1 MFGDEEFRGNCP
13 CRVVFP
19 PKIPRTNTST
29 KCRDQGSGKGSES
42 DGRGIGWDH
51 EGDLHRA
58 DMAHV
63 PDRARRRRPGVA
75 GEGGVD
81 THICLDKQLPCLYP
95 FPQRSQRSSAAARF
109 PSVFICAPSLAR
121 RLRPL
126 GMGLPSAA
134 SEVVGDALRAP
145 GSSWPALFILR
156 DRYEVKPDGDPTE
169 PDSSPLRPPR
179 LRRCAAMG
187 SDADSPPS
195 FSEAATA
202 AAALAAAVV
211 TLFRRVTR

>member
-1 MFGDEEFRGNCP
+1 M
-13 CRVVFP
+13 
-19 PKIPRTNTST
+19 
-29 KCRDQGSGKGSES
+29 
-42 DGRGIGWDH
+42 DH

-58 DMAHV
+58 DMAHA
-63 PDRARRRRPGVA
+63 PDRARRRRPG
-75 GEGGVD
+75 GTGD

-109 PSVFICAPSLAR
+109 PSFFIWAPSLAR

-126 GMGLPSAA
+126 GMMALPSAA
-134 SEVVGDALRAP
+134 SELAGEALRATG
-145 GSSWPALFILR
+145 GSWLGLFMLR
-156 DRYEVKPDGDPTE
+156 ERYELKPDGDPTE
-169 PDSSPLRPPR
+169 PDSSPLRAPR

-187 SDADSPPS
+187 SDVDSPPS
-195 FSEAATA
+195 FMEAATA